1 MSTRDEVEPGMS
13 AGDLEREAARESRC
27 CGAAMVRAE
36 DGEGWMCEAC
46 QKPIEDEG
54 DTLLWRAAR
63 ALFLFVFIGGG
74 MAVVCT
80 AAHYVTKLEAPA
92 FFSLMGMA
100 LLAWCW
106 WVAKDE

>member
-46 QKPIEDEG
+46 QKPIEDET
-54 DTLLWRAAR
+54 DALLWRAWRTLRLFAACVGGC
-63 ALFLFVFIGGG
+63 ALFGL
-74 MAVVCT
+74 CT
-80 AAHYVTKLEAPA
+80 VGLI
-92 FFSLMGMA
+92 SLPHQWA
-100 LLAWCW
+100 LGIITVLALGFCW
-106 WVAKDE
+106 WEAKDE